1 MNLISTTLSLQMAL
15 LAIALAAPGPVQCA
29 ETATVS
35 QHNLQAKIIYCKT
48 CHGLAAEGYRGAGA
62 GPMPRLAGQ
71 QREYF
76 ENQLE
81 AFVDGR
87 RKNKFMFDVAKV
99 LSPAMRTALAAH
111 FEKLN
116 PKPIGGTPRWLV
128 RAGKKFYEEGVP
140 ESEIAP
146 CSSCHGADA
155 KGGTDGPR
163 LAGQLRD
170 YTFKTLMHWSNERA
184 QDPAKPDAS
193 AAIMEPI
200 ARSLTEKQVSAVA
213 AYLSELE

>member
-1 MNLISTTLSLQMAL
+1 MNLVSTTLSLQMAL
-15 LAIALAAPGPVQCA
+15 LAIALAIPDPVQSA

-35 QHNLQAKIIYCKT
+35 QRDLQAKLVYCKT
-48 CHGLAAEGYRGAGA
+48 CHGLAAEGYRGSV
-62 GPMPRLAGQ
+62 PMPRLAGQ

-76 ENQLE
+76 ENQLQ

-128 RAGKKFYEEGVP
+128 RAGKKFCEEGVLDSNIP
-140 ESEIAP
+140 P

-155 KGGTDGPR
+155 KGGADGPR
-163 LAGQLRD
+163 LAGQLRP
-170 YTFKTLMHWSNERA
+170 YTFKTLMHWSNERG
-184 QDPAKPDAS
+184 QNPAKPDAS
-193 AAIMEPI
+193 AVIMEPI
-200 ARSLTEKQVSAVA
+200 ARRLTEMQISAVA
-213 AYLSELE
+213 AYLSELQ